1 MQMDRQLLIVLLVGL
16 VVVFIMC
23 SCSKEDKEM
32 YVNGAYNPQ
41 TLASVKNTALFA
53 QPDFKAQ
60 LSPRFDGVS
69 SAGTIYG
76 NPAPIQS
83 QASWITPVSQM
94 GGPTFAELQKQMP
107 QGFAEPMKDAP
118 TFQQMQQANPQG
130 FSAPTTSFAQM
141 GGNIPQKAAADQYQT
156 ENNISSNQV
165 AHMIGSGTPT
175 YQETSELMPTPDM
188 KGTITVDPT
197 DPKNFMYDRTIFSQ
211 LKRRYGNGVDFFRGD
226 LQIPQEQRGWFDIMP
241 AAQTDIVT
249 GYFDNYIDIQQTTYI
264 KDAEFERTVPT
275 DVLAD
280 NKLRPFGNTN
290 KLSYDNI

>member
-1 MQMDRQLLIVLLVGL
+1 MDRQLLIVLLVGL
-16 VVVFIMC
+16 VIVFIMC
-23 SCSKEDKEM
+23 SCTKNDKEM

-41 TLASVKNTALFA
+41 TLASVKNNALFA
-53 QPDFKAQ
+53 QPQFSAD

-76 NPAPIQS
+76 NPAPIQY
-83 QASWITPVSQM
+83 QASFVTPVSQM
-94 GGPTFAELQKQMP
+94 SQPQPQSFAMNEVSKNRPVELMKQP
-107 QGFAEPMKDAP
+107 
-118 TFQQMQQANPQG
+118 
-130 FSAPTTSFAQM
+130 TSFANM
-141 GGNIPQKAAADQYQT
+141 GGNIPQKAPADQYQT
-156 ENNISSNQV
+156 EDLIDSNQI

-226 LQIPQEQRGWFDIMP
+226 LQIPQEQRGWFDVMP

-264 KDAEFERTVPT
+264 KDAEFERTVPA
-275 DVLAD
+275 DILAD
-280 NKLRPFGNTN
+280 NKLRPYGNVN